1 MIRVFQVYNTAVSP
15 APLPGKFPIFWRHIS
30 SWKICACV
38 IHTIVHGV
46 PSLSRGCTF
55 WNSWNNSHVLSIDP
69 PLTIRPRNSMQFIFE
84 IASTGAASLVDQIL
98 YHLLS
103 MRLKILEFKNYSK
116 NRISGYGREKIII
129 FSIINII
136 FRFRFNDNI
145 IFVLCIVCLLIIY

>member
-1 MIRVFQVYNTAVSP
+1 
-15 APLPGKFPIFWRHIS
+15 
-30 SWKICACV
+30 
-38 IHTIVHGV
+38 
-46 PSLSRGCTF
+46 
-55 WNSWNNSHVLSIDP
+55 
-69 PLTIRPRNSMQFIFE
+69 MQFIFE